1 MAQQVLL
8 ALAVAVDTAQLE
20 LTEVELHLAQVA
32 TVYHLHSVMEVRVS
46 DTQVAVAELAELL
59 GQTELVAVERQ
70 ILAVG
75 VETLLV
81 VQA

>member
-1 MAQQVLL
+1 
-8 ALAVAVDTAQLE
+8 
-20 LTEVELHLAQVA
+20 
-32 TVYHLHSVMEVRVS
+32 MEVQVS